1 MNFKNYDSKWQSW
14 GEMTLNIKRKKDGDS
29 KCLYEYAQRLWMPK
43 LKKDGGIECLNE
55 YAERLWMLKLKKN
68 GGIECLNGYE
78 NDYERQN

>member
-1 MNFKNYDSKWQSW
+1 
-14 GEMTLNIKRKKDGDS
+14 MTLNVKRKKDGDS
-29 KCLYEYAQRLWMPK
+29 KCLY
-43 LKKDGGIECLNE
+43 E